1 MYVHYTRSVAPFLR
15 DDALLPA
22 TDPAAHD
29 PLPEMSQNVTLE
41 KDSFLALALAS
52 GTSISDAAHQA
63 GIDRRTVY
71 RKLENPAFAR
81 QVAEFRDRLIG
92 TALGRVADA
101 MTRGAD
107 VLAQM
112 LDSPQDHIRIRA
124 ARALISLGLRLR
136 DSVDLTARMRE
147 VEHELGRRQEGRS

>member
-1 MYVHYTRSVAPFLR
+1 MQ
-15 DDALLPA
+15 
-22 TDPAAHD
+22 
-29 PLPEMSQNVTLE
+29 QNATLE
-41 KDSFLALALAS
+41 KDTMLAIAVAS
-52 GTSISDAAHQA
+52 GASISEVAAQA
-63 GIDRRTVY
+63 GIERSTIY

-81 QVAEFRDRLIG
+81 RVAEFRDQLIQ